1 MLYSKMFGK
10 TKKDSK
16 KYDSANATF
25 LIKGGFIDQV
35 MAGTYTY
42 LSLGLRVLNKIENII
57 REEINTIGNEILM
70 PSIAPLEQWA
80 KTNRLETVDVLMKT
94 TAANKFALAKNDSEY
109 VLSPTH
115 EETVTPL
122 AQKFNLSYKDFP
134 FALYHIQTKFRN
146 EPRVKSGLL
155 RGREFRMKDLYSFHT
170 SEEDM
175 KEYYENSKKV
185 YLKIFER
192 LGIGK
197 DTVIALASGGSFTDD
212 YSHEFQTICETGEDT
227 LFFVKSTGVYYNRE
241 VAPTQAPKLK
251 EEEKMLARKDIEGK
265 GIIGVD
271 ELARFLN
278 ISVEK
283 TTKTMIYETDKQN
296 IIFAAVRG
304 GYNIN
309 EDKLRKVV
317 GAKALKL
324 ASAEIIKKLTGAE
337 IGYAGLIN
345 LPKGVEVYI
354 DESVSDRLNFETGSN
369 KTHYHSINVNFGRDI
384 PVPKKFYDF
393 KIAKVGDQYPETNEL
408 YEVIKAAE
416 VGNIFPLYTKFTE
429 AFDYKFIDSDGK
441 EKPVYMG
448 CYGIGPSRIMGI
460 IVEKLHDE
468 KGIIWPESV
477 APFQVHLVGL
487 DLKDEEINSKAN
499 KVYKVLKENNIEVLF
514 DDRTDATAGNKFSD
528 ADLIGIPVR
537 LVVSKRTGEK
547 VEYKKR
553 NEKNSNLYNLDEIIS
568 KIKDQKSKPS

>member
-1 MLYSKMFGK
+1 MLYSKIFGK

-16 KYDSANATF
+16 KYDSANATY

-42 LSLGLRVLNKIENII
+42 LTLGFRVLNKIENII
-57 REEINTIGNEILM
+57 REEINTIGTEILM
-70 PSIAPLEQWA
+70 PTLAPLEQWA
-80 KTNRLETVDVLMKT
+80 KTNRLETVDVLMKS
-94 TAANKFALAKNDSEY
+94 TAANKFAKAKNDSEY

-170 SEEDM
+170 TVEDM
-175 KEYYENSKKV
+175 KKYYENSKKV

-197 DTVIALASGGSFTDD
+197 DTVIALASGGSFTTD
-212 YSHEFQTICETGEDT
+212 YSHEFQTICDTGEDT

-241 VAPTQAPKLK
+241 VAPSMAPIINS
-251 EEEKMLARKDIEGK
+251 EEKLLPQKDVKGE
-265 GIIGVD
+265 GIIGVN
-271 ELARFLN
+271 ELAKFLN
-278 ISVEK
+278 IPVEK
-283 TTKTMIYETDKQN
+283 TTKTMIYEVDGKRVV
-296 IIFAAVRG
+296 AVAVRG

-309 EDKLRKVV
+309 EDKLRKVL
-317 GAKALKL
+317 KCKELKL
-324 ASAEIIKKLTGAE
+324 ASEETLKRVTGAE
-337 IGYAGLIN
+337 IGYAGILD
-345 LPKGVEVYI
+345 LPHEVEI
-354 DESVSDRLNFETGSN
+354 IMDESINNRVNVEMGAN
-369 KTHYHSINVNFGRDI
+369 KTGFHSTNVNLGRDI
-384 PVPKKFYDF
+384 PMPKEFYDI
-393 KIAKVGDQYPETNEL
+393 KTAREGDFYPDTKEK
-408 YEVIKAAE
+408 YQVMKAAE
-416 VGNIFPLYTKFTE
+416 VGNIFPLYTKFSD
-429 AFDYKFIDSDGK
+429 AFGYKFTDSDGK

-460 IVEKLHDE
+460 IVEKFNDE
-468 KGIIWPESV
+468 KGILWPESV
-477 APFQVHLVGL
+477 APFQVHLIGL
-487 DLKDEEINSKAN
+487 DLNDESIKSKVF
-499 KVYKVLKENNIEVLF
+499 KIYKVLEENNIEVLF
-514 DDRTDATAGNKFSD
+514 DDRIETKAGEKFSD

-547 VEYKKR
+547 VEFKRR
-553 NEKNSNLYNLDEIIS
+553 NEKET
-568 KIKDQKSKPS
+568 KILSLEEVIKLI

>member
-1 MLYSKMFGK
+1 MLYSKIFGK

-57 REEINTIGNEILM
+57 REEIDSIGNEILM
-70 PSIAPLEQWA
+70 PSIAPLEQWE
-80 KTNRLETVDVLMKT
+80 KTGRLETVDVLMKT
-94 TAANKFALAKNDSEY
+94 VAANKFALAKNDSEY

-170 SEEDM
+170 TEQDM
-175 KEYYENSKKV
+175 KRYYENSKKV

-197 DTVIALASGGSFTDD
+197 DTVIALASGGSFTNDF
-212 YSHEFQTICETGEDT
+212 SHEFQTICDTGEDI

-241 VAPTQAPKLK
+241 VAPTHAPKLEK
-251 EEEKMLARKDIEGK
+251 ENKMLERQDIKGEG
-265 GIIGVD
+265 IVGVD
-271 ELARFLN
+271 QLAKFLN
-278 ISVEK
+278 IPVEK
-283 TTKTMIYETDKQN
+283 TTKTMIYETDDKKV
-296 IIFAAVRG
+296 IFAAVRG

-309 EDKLRKVV
+309 EDKLRKIAGV
-317 GAKALKL
+317 GALKL
-324 ASAEIIKKLTGAE
+324 ASPVVVKKLTGAE
-337 IGYAGLIN
+337 IGYAGIVN
-345 LPKGVEVYI
+345 TPKGAEVYI
-354 DESVSDRLNFETGSN
+354 DESVGDRLNFETGAN

-384 PVPKKFYDF
+384 PVPQKFYDF
-393 KIAKVGDQYPETNEL
+393 KIAKVGDRHPDTNEV
-408 YEVIKAAE
+408 YEVVKAAE
-416 VGNIFPLYTKFTE
+416 VGNIFPLYTKFTD
-429 AFDYKFIDSDGK
+429 AFDYKFIDQDGK

-460 IVEKLHDE
+460 IVEKFNDE
-468 KGIIWPESV
+468 KGIIWPSSV
-477 APFQVHLVGL
+477 APFQIHLIGL
-487 DLKDEEINSKAN
+487 DLKDEDVKKKAF
-499 KVYKVLKENNIEVLF
+499 NIYNLLSSTYNLEVLF
-514 DDRTDATAGNKFSD
+514 DNRLEITAGEKFSD
-528 ADLIGIPVR
+528 ADLIGIPIR
-537 LVVSKRTGEK
+537 LVISKRTGEK
-547 VEYKKR
+547 IEYKGR
-553 NEKNSNLYNLDEIIS
+553 NEKEAKILSVEEII
-568 KIKDQKSKPS
+568 KQVKS

>member
-393 KIAKVGDQYPETNEL
+393 KIAKVGDRYPETNEL